1 MLTGH
6 TISSQTKTKRNL
18 HAAMALNNF
27 SSAGLAMYNAQNNG
41 LASNEANARMAVTVC
56 LGALAAV
63 TAMKEHNAL

>member
-1 MLTGH
+1 
-6 TISSQTKTKRNL
+6 
-18 HAAMALNNF
+18 MALNNF

-63 TAMKEHNAL
+63 TAMKEHNDL